1 MFVDPNQSNPYNKI
15 FESPN
20 VNYDLQGT
28 WSLLRTIIRKRK
40 IKKIY
45 GTKDSDRKEKF

>member
-1 MFVDPNQSNPYNKI
+1 MFVDLNQSNPYNKVLG
-15 FESPN
+15 SPD

-28 WSLLRTIIRKRK
+28 WSILRTIIRKRK